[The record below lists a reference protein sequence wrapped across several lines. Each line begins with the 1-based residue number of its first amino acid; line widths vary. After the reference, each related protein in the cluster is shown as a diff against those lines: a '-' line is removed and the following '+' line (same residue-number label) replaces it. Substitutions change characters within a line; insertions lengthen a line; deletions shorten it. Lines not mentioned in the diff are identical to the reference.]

1 MQIGQAVPALEAA
14 LAGLFPPGVA
24 VAAVVIAENADIA
37 YPDEAA
43 AVARAV
49 PSRQA
54 EFAAGRAAARQALRL
69 LGQPAAAI
77 PAGPNRLPLWP
88 AGISGSISH
97 SAGIAVAALR
107 RGAPLGLDVEP
118 DEGLDPDLWPVIC
131 SPEEL
136 AALPILDRGHYVRR
150 VFSAKEAA
158 YKAQYSLTRTLI
170 GFDAMT
176 VRLSETGFSARFCRP
191 VGGFA
196 AGQDI
201 HGRLLRS
208 QGLIFTGVAL

>member
-1 MQIGQAVPALEAA
+1 MQTSQAVPALQAA
-14 LAGLFPPGVA
+14 LAGLFPHGVA
-24 VAAVVIAENADIA
+24 VAAVVIADNDEPAH
-37 YPDEAA
+37 PDEAA

-69 LGQPAAAI
+69 LGQAAAAI
-77 PAGPNRLPLWP
+77 PAGPNRQPLWP
-88 AGISGSISH
+88 PGISGSISH

-131 SPEEL
+131 GPEEL
-136 AALPILDRGHYVRR
+136 DALPIPDRGHYVRQ

-158 YKAQYSLTRTLI
+158 YKAQYPLTHTLI

-201 HGRLLRS
+201 QGRLLRS
-208 QGLIFTGVAL
+208 QGLIFTGVAF

>member
-1 MQIGQAVPALEAA
+1 MPTPLETA

-24 VAAVVIAENADIA
+24 VASVVIAENREPAHPI
-37 YPDEAA
+37 ETT

-54 EFAAGRAAARQALRL
+54 EFAAGRAAARQALRA
-69 LGQPAAAI
+69 LGHAAATI
-77 PAGPNRLPLWP
+77 PAGQNRLPVWP

-107 RGAPLGLDVEP
+107 RGAPLGIDIEP
-118 DEGLDPDLWPVIC
+118 DQDLEPELWPVIC
-131 SPEEL
+131 APDEL
-136 AALPILDRGHYVRR
+136 DALPILERGHYVRL

-158 YKAQYSLTRTLI
+158 YKAQFPLTGRLI

-176 VRLSETGFSARFCRP
+176 VRLTETGFVARFCRP

-201 HGRLLRS
+201 HGRQQRLD
-208 QGLIFTGVAL
+208 GLIVTGVAL

>member
-1 MQIGQAVPALEAA
+1 MQTGQAVPALEAA

-24 VAAVVIAENADIA
+24 VAAVVIAENHDIVH
-37 YPDEAA
+37 PEEAA

-69 LGQPAAAI
+69 LGHPDVAV

-88 AGISGSISH
+88 EGFSGSISH

-131 SPEEL
+131 RPEEL
-136 AALPILDRGHYVRR
+136 AALPIVDRGHYVHQ

-158 YKAQYSLTRTLI
+158 YKAQYPLTGTLI
-170 GFDAMT
+170 GFDAMS

>member
-1 MQIGQAVPALEAA
+1 MQSGQMIPPLEAA

-24 VAAVVIAENADIA
+24 VAAVVIAENDEPAH
-37 YPDEAA
+37 PDEAT

-54 EFAAGRAAARQALRL
+54 EFAAGRAAARQALRA
-69 LGQPAAAI
+69 LGHPAVAI
-77 PAGPNRLPLWP
+77 PASPNRLPLWP

-131 SPEEL
+131 GPDEL
-136 AALPILDRGHYVRR
+136 AALPILDRGHYVRQ

-158 YKAQYSLTRTLI
+158 YKAQFPLTGTLI

-176 VRLSETGFSARFCRP
+176 VRLTETGFSARFCRP

-208 QGLIFTGVAL
+208 QGLIFTGVSL

>member
-1 MQIGQAVPALEAA
+1 MRAATLPTLLEAA

-24 VAAVVIAENADIA
+24 VAAIVIADNDEPAH
-37 YPDEAA
+37 PDEAA

-49 PSRQA
+49 PSRPA
-54 EFAAGRAAARQALRL
+54 EFAAGRAAARQALRAM
-69 LGQPAAAI
+69 GQPPIGI
-77 PAGPNRLPLWP
+77 PAGLSRQPLWP
-88 AGISGSISH
+88 AGISGSIAH

-107 RGAPLGLDVEP
+107 QGAPLGLDVEP
-118 DEGLDPDLWPVIC
+118 DQGLEPDLWPIIC
-131 SPEEL
+131 TPDEL
-136 AALPILDRGHYVRR
+136 AALPIMDRGHYVRQ

-158 YKAQYSLTRTLI
+158 YKAQFPLTGALI

-176 VRLSETGFSARFCRP
+176 VRLTGTGFSARFCRP

-208 QGLIFTGVAL
+208 HGLILTGVAL

>member
-1 MQIGQAVPALEAA
+1 MRTADAPNPLEAA

-24 VAAVVIAENADIA
+24 VAAVVIADNNEPAHAD
-37 YPDEAA
+37 EQS

-54 EFAAGRAAARQALRL
+54 EFAAGRAAARKAMRALGL
-69 LGQPAAAI
+69 PSMAI

-88 AGISGSISH
+88 TGISGSISH
-97 SAGIAVAALR
+97 SAGLALAALR
-107 RGAPLGLDVEP
+107 LGLPLGIDIEP
-118 DEGLDPDLWPVIC
+118 DQGLEPDLWPIIC
-131 SPEEL
+131 TPDEL
-136 AALPILDRGHYVRR
+136 ATLPIEHRGHYVRQ

-158 YKAQYSLTRTLI
+158 YKAQFPLTGALI

-176 VRLSETGFSARFCRP
+176 VRLSGIGFVARFCRP

-196 AGQDI
+196 AGHEM
-201 HGRLLRS
+201 HGHLLRLN
-208 QGLIFTGVAL
+208 GLIFTGVAL